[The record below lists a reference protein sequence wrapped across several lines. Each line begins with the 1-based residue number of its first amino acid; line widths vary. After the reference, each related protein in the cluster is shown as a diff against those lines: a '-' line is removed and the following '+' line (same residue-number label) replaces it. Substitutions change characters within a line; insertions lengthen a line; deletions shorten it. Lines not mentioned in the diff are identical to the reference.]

1 MTEKGDPGIAKPTV
15 YIETSVVSY
24 LTGWPSRDLV
34 VAAQQHITREWW
46 CEAADHF
53 ELVASQLVVNEASA
67 GDPGAARA
75 RLAALET
82 ITLLAVT
89 DDAKELTRK
98 LLDTG
103 AVPGE
108 ATEDATHIAIAVVN
122 GVDYLVTWNLRHI
135 ANAMMQAKIGWVCRQ
150 AGYEPTTIGTP
161 DQLSEFQDEEE
172 DG

>member
-1 MTEKGDPGIAKPTV
+1 MTETEKGDPEIAKPTV

-46 CEAADHF
+46 REAADHF

-82 ITLLAVT
+82 
-89 DDAKELTRK
+89 
-98 LLDTG
+98 
-103 AVPGE
+103 
-108 ATEDATHIAIAVVN
+108 HIAIAVVN

-135 ANAMMQAKIGWVCRQ
+135 ANAMMQAKIGRVCRQ